1 MTSRGVRRRKE
12 SKRIIFWAHLTG
24 LTMLKLLPSFFAL
37 LHLTV
42 EAYDLRN
49 CSTITTNLPEVQEEI
64 VTTHNY
70 FRKLADPP
78 AANMLK
84 MHWDDGLAARA
95 QVYADTCICNHS
107 LPSFRAANGYPCGE
121 NILLSPYCMSWTN
134 VLEVWKN
141 ESQIFTFGYGPKAE
155 GLVFGH
161 YTQIVSFNSH
171 KVGCG
176 MAVCPNS
183 TCGVFY
189 VCHYYF
195 AGNREKTL
203 YTPYTPGERCS
214 LCKNDCEDG
223 LCTNPCKYEDQV
235 GNCKEAK
242 ERGLCQTFIK
252 RCMVTCDMCEGK
264 IH

>member
-42 EAYDLRN
+42 EG
-49 CSTITTNLPEVQEEI
+49 EE
-64 VTTHNY
+64 
-70 FRKLADPP
+70 
-78 AANMLK
+78 LK
-84 MHWDDGLAARA
+84 QTQIHWDDGLAARA